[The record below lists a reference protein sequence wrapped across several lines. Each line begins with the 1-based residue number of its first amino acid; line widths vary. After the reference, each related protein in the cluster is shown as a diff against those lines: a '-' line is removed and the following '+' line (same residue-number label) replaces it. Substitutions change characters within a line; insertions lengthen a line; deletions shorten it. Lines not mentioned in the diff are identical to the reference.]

1 MSGYLKEGIKF
12 FHPLSLNDR
21 LLINTVTTRYGDLSA
36 PFIAIDRGDHIE
48 LRCPVNIRRLVPW
61 ESEVGVAE

>member
-21 LLINTVTTRYGDLSA
+21 LLIDTVTTRYGDLNA
-36 PFIAIDRGDHIE
+36 PFISIDRGDHTE
-48 LRCPVNIRRLVPW
+48 LRCPEIVRRLTPW
-61 ESEVGVAE
+61 ETKTCANR